1 MGQNCDGRDDR
12 NSDLPNEHVDKSSNE
27 TRLDDSKSLESR
39 TAKDLERFT
48 DDNLNEPKEPFVID
62 TDLNKD
68 TDEEIIEKIIKKAEQ
83 RKKSLS
89 STFHMA
95 NVDGVVDSN
104 SDTSSISNNSPREE
118 DLCCANTSNASIQLG
133 KENAVTKDYDTEQTA
148 FDIKIGFFQSSMTEV
163 NETLTNSDNILDNH
177 GANKYNMPDHVEEQ
191 PIFVVTADSA
201 QKNVK
206 NVDLEQ
212 ELTKEKASQSETT
225 KQTTSTITI
234 TNSKQIFPAKCV
246 KENQSMKQ
254 ITSTIRNKEQ
264 KSQAD
269 SQIKKTEGRKQSS
282 TKITDVMQGQNHLH
296 LKDIKVRF

>member
-1 MGQNCDGRDDR
+1 MHIMGQNGDGRDDR

-27 TRLDDSKSLESR
+27 TRLDDFKSLESR

-48 DDNLNEPKEPFVID
+48 DDNLNELKEPFVID

-104 SDTSSISNNSPREE
+104 SDTSSISNNSPQE
-118 DLCCANTSNASIQLG
+118 DLCCTDTYNASIQLG
-133 KENAVTKDYDTEQTA
+133 KENAGTKDYDTQQTA
-148 FDIKIGFFQSSMTEV
+148 FDINRGILQSSMTKFTESLI
-163 NETLTNSDNILDNH
+163 NLDNH
-177 GANKYNMPDHVEEQ
+177 DAENYDIFDNDEEQ
-191 PIFVVTADSA
+191 ATYVVTANNA
-201 QKNVK
+201 KKNVK

-212 ELTKEKASQSETT
+212 ELTNEQASQSETT
-225 KQTTSTITI
+225 KQITSTSTI
-234 TNSKQIFPAKCV
+234 TNSKQLLRDNTV
-246 KENQSMKQ
+246 KENQYMKQ
-254 ITSTIRNKEQ
+254 ITYTIRNKEQ

-269 SQIKKTEGRKQSS
+269 SQMKKTEGRKQSS